1 MMKVVCYLGLHQKQK
16 FPKFNTQRE
25 RESHA
30 TKVAAAVSDMGFAG
44 KEGRDWREASNLLI
58 AQFFLVLRKKDLLHI

>member
-25 RESHA
+25 RERESCNESGSC
-30 TKVAAAVSDMGFAG
+30 SDMGFAG

-58 AQFFLVLRKKDLLHI
+58 AQFFLVLRKKDLPHI